1 MLKEVTPMKND
12 TIAAIATPHGTGGIS
27 VIRVSGKD
35 SIEICDKIFKA
46 KNKKTLASSATHTI
60 HYGHIVV
67 DGKNIDEVLVSV
79 MRAPNTF
86 TREDTVE
93 INCHG
98 GLFVTEKVLL
108 AVTTAGATLASPGE
122 FTKRA
127 FLNGRIDLSQ
137 AEAVIDIINSPS
149 SLALSVA
156 ANQLGGSLSDDIN
169 TLRDKL
175 LEIIAQINVTI
186 DYPEED
192 IDDVEKSALISD
204 LENIKEEILKLL
216 ETSHRGKLI
225 RDGINTVICGKPNV
239 GKSSILNLLA
249 RDTRAIV
256 TDIAGTTRDVIEE
269 RITIGDVVLNV
280 FDTAGIRD
288 TSDTI
293 ESLGI
298 DKSKEYIKNAEL
310 VLFVVDTANGINDED
325 RQIFS
330 ELDKKNV
337 IVILNKTD
345 IGTLS
350 SDEMFD
356 GFLKIKLSA
365 KTGEGLD
372 GLSST
377 ITDMFNLGKITAKD
391 NNAITNIRHK
401 EALSSAL
408 ESISS
413 AISAL
418 RGFVPYDILSIDLID
433 CASALGEITGKTIS
447 EEVVDKIFARFCLGK

>member
-1 MLKEVTPMKND
+1 MKND

-27 VIRVSGKD
+27 VIRVSGDK
-35 SIEICDKIFKA
+35 SIEICDKIFVK
-46 KNKKTLASSATHTI
+46 KNKKPLKDAKSHTI

-67 DGKNIDEVLVSV
+67 GDEIVDEVLLSV

-98 GLFVTEKVLL
+98 GLLVTEKVLL
-108 AVTTAGATLASPGE
+108 AVTNNGATLASPGE

-156 ANQLGGSLSDDIN
+156 ANQLGGALSEDIN
-169 TLRDKL
+169 TLRDKV
-175 LEIIAQINVTI
+175 LEILAQINVTI

-192 IDDVEKSALISD
+192 IDDVEKGALLSD
-204 LENIKEEILKLL
+204 LKNVQAKISELL

-249 RDTRAIV
+249 RENRAIV
-256 TDIAGTTRDVIEE
+256 TEIAGTTRDVIEE
-269 RITIGDVVLNV
+269 RITLGDVVLNV
-280 FDTAGIRD
+280 YDTAGIRKTAD
-288 TSDTI
+288 VI

-310 VLFVVDTANGINDED
+310 VLFVVDTKDGIDDED
-325 RQIFS
+325 REIFES
-330 ELDKKNV
+330 LNKKNV
-337 IVILNKTD
+337 LVIFNKTD
-345 IGTLS
+345 VGNLGFC
-350 SDEMFD
+350 DLFD
-356 GFLKIKLSA
+356 GFPQIRLSA
-365 KTGEGLD
+365 KTGD
-372 GLSST
+372 GLSELTSA
-377 ITDMFNLGKITAKD
+377 IKKMFNLGKITAGD
-391 NNAITNIRHK
+391 NTAITNLRHK
-401 EALSSAL
+401 DALNSAYN
-408 ESISS
+408 SISS
-413 AISAL
+413 AITAL
-418 RGFVPYDILSIDLID
+418 YDCVPYDIVSIDLMD
-433 CASALGEITGKTIS
+433 CAAALGEITGKTVS
-447 EEVVDKIFARFCLGK
+447 EEIVDKIFAHFCLGK